1 MELEDQIRE
10 RVLVEW
16 DVITESDWFREYMK
30 EIVKEI
36 MQELNDGEV

>member
-36 MQELNDGEV
+36 IQELNDE

>member
-30 EIVKEI
+30 EIVKEL
-36 MQELNDGEV
+36 MQELNDGDA

>member
-36 MQELNDGEV
+36 MQELNDDDA